1 MAKNQKHEKK
11 QNMQNEDKIEIS
23 GGCKQACEEEL
34 GKTKCEKLNAIDER
48 DGVQSKEKGTHQKDA
63 KVCEEKASQ
72 PKSTIE
78 EDNTSS
84 ESLSVDKLS
93 KEVEKWKNEY
103 LRKAADFENY
113 RKRMIKEKKD
123 AIDYANETI
132 LQDLVNILDD
142 FDRGIDAVE
151 KYATDAIKPY
161 MQGFEMIRKQLY
173 SMLEGKY
180 ALKYYKSEG
189 EKFDPNIHDAKA
201 SRESGEVEVETVE
214 KELLK
219 GYKLHDRVIRV
230 AQVETVK
237 PKK

>member
-11 QNMQNEDKIEIS
+11 HNVQHGDKIEIS
-23 GGCKQACEEEL
+23 AETRQACGDGEEPANKQCNVGTASCEA
-34 GKTKCEKLNAIDER
+34 GKVETETTTQEAE
-48 DGVQSKEKGTHQKDA
+48 SA
-63 KVCEEKASQ
+63 KVGES
-72 PKSTIE
+72 SS
-78 EDNTSS
+78 NTSQAES
-84 ESLSVDKLS
+84 AETELSASSLSE
-93 KEVEKWKNEY
+93 EVAKWKNEY

-132 LQDLVNILDD
+132 LQDLVNVLDD
-142 FDRGIDAVE
+142 FDRGIDAAE
-151 KYATDAIKPY
+151 KYATDEVKPHL
-161 MQGFEMIRKQLY
+161 QGFQMIRYQLY
-173 SMLEGKY
+173 SMLESKY
-180 ALKYYKSEG
+180 ALKCYKSEG
-189 EKFDPNIHDAKA
+189 EAFDPNIHDVKA
-201 SRESGEVEVETVE
+201 TRESEDVEVETVE

>member
-11 QNMQNEDKIEIS
+11 DKVQNVDERN
-23 GGCKQACEEEL
+23 AHRAYEEEL
-34 GKTKCEKLNAIDER
+34 EKNKCASANAKSGAASLQSGDDKVNDVGITQEDQTGEVSLNEF
-48 DGVQSKEKGTHQKDA
+48 VQTE
-63 KVCEEKASQ
+63 
-72 PKSTIE
+72 
-78 EDNTSS
+78 SS
-84 ESLSVDKLS
+84 VTELS

-123 AIDYANETI
+123 AIDYANESI
-132 LQDLVNILDD
+132 LQDLVNVLDD

-151 KYATDAIKPY
+151 KYATDAVKPY
-161 MQGFEMIRKQLY
+161 MQGFTMIRSTLY
-173 SMLEGKY
+173 STLESKY
-180 ALKYYKSEG
+180 GLKCYKSEG
-189 EKFDPNIHDAKA
+189 EVFDPNIHDAKA
-201 SRESGEVEVETVE
+201 SRESEEVEVETVE

>member
-1 MAKNQKHEKK
+1 MSKNQKNEKK
-11 QNMQNEDKIEIS
+11 HKVQSGDKIEIS
-23 GGCKQACEEEL
+23 AGSRQACEQTLEENRC
-34 GKTKCEKLNAIDER
+34 GQLNAEGGEEKTQLNNGATR
-48 DGVQSKEKGTHQKDA
+48 DGD
-63 KVCEEKASQ
+63 SQ
-72 PKSTIE
+72 NECTE
-78 EDNTSS
+78 RADDLSS
-84 ESLSVDKLS
+84 NNSPSEGLSIADLS

-123 AIDYANETI
+123 AIDYANEAI
-132 LQDLVNILDD
+132 LQDIVNVLDD

-151 KYATDAIKPY
+151 KYATDAVKPY
-161 MQGFEMIRKQLY
+161 MQGFTMIRHQLY
-173 SMLEGKY
+173 SMLESKY
-180 ALKYYKSEG
+180 ALKCYKSEG

-201 SRESGEVEVETVE
+201 SRESDEVEVETVE

-219 GYKLHDRVIRV
+219 GYRLHDRVIRV